1 MIIAS
6 GDGGTGLGLRAA
18 QHPFIFLRSDNLNK
32 YNWIDPPPI
41 DFSQAEAMSEQ
52 LRIPEAGAK
61 FLLSRGLSETG
72 QIHDYLYPSADQT
85 GDPFAFDNMSAAVEL
100 VKKAAAEG
108 RSVLIHGDYDVDGIS
123 GTAILYMYLKGI
135 FKDPFRF
142 LPDRRK
148 DGYGL
153 ANRAIDWALKEG
165 IGLLITVD
173 CGTSDGELIGRLE
186 AKGVDVIVCDH
197 HTYPTDE
204 NVRGLMLNPAR
215 PGENYPNPGLCG
227 AGVAFKLIEALHKSG
242 VCGETDPNSLTDL
255 LALGTVGDVMRLEGE
270 NRYYV
275 QAGLELMNTSPRAGL
290 TAMKSFSRIGN
301 NPIRAGHIS
310 FVFAP
315 RLNAPGRVGNP
326 KSSLEILC
334 TDDKDEARQ
343 LAEKLERANE
353 KRKDQTDIVQKDA
366 FTRIRDMEDASSLG
380 GYVLAG
386 DHWDEGVVGIAAAR
400 VAETFGRPAILLSV
414 QGDLAKGSGR
424 SIRGVDLKKHVDGL
438 QEMFIRYG
446 GHSQA
451 VGLTMRADKIEE
463 FGRRLS
469 ESLKTDLD
477 TGVTLP
483 PLQIDAAINLEECSL
498 DLLRFFQQCEP
509 FGYGNKEPVWKITD
523 LQVLNDTTF
532 VGDGHLQLNF
542 CDDRNNRHRAIAF
555 GWARDRAETPD
566 DLQNRC
572 VDIAFKL
579 KRNDFNGKEN
589 VDLHLV
595 DIRSHKG

>member
-1 MIIAS
+1 VTEGQDSAY
-6 GDGGTGLGLRAA
+6 GLLSAL
-18 QHPFIFLRSDNLNK
+18 FIFGSDDLNK
-32 YNWIDPPPI
+32 YNWIDPPRI
-41 DFSQAEAMSEQ
+41 DFSQAETMSEQ
-52 LRIPEAGAK
+52 LRIPEAGAR
-61 FLLSRGLSETG
+61 FLLSRGLSETS
-72 QIHDYLYPSADQT
+72 QIHDYLHPSAEQT

-100 VKKAAAEG
+100 VKKAAEEG

-123 GTAILYMYLKGI
+123 GTAILYMYLSGI
-135 FKDPFRF
+135 FKNLFRF
-142 LPDRRK
+142 VPDRRK

-153 ANRAIDWALKEG
+153 ADRAVDWALKEG

-173 CGTSDGELIGRLE
+173 CGTSDGVLIGKLE
-186 AKGVDVIVCDH
+186 DSGIDVIVCDH
-197 HTYPTDE
+197 HTFPTDG
-204 NVRGLMLNPAR
+204 NVRGLMLNPQR
-215 PGENYPNPGLCG
+215 PGENYPFPGLCG

-242 VCGETDPNSLTDL
+242 VCGEADPGSLTDL

-275 QAGLELMNTSPRAGL
+275 QAGLDLMNTSPRVGL
-290 TAMKSFSRIGN
+290 TAIKRYSRIGN

-315 RLNAPGRVGNP
+315 RINAPGRVKNP
-326 KSSLEILC
+326 KPSLTILC
-334 TDDKDEARQ
+334 TDDENEARE
-343 LAEKLERANE
+343 LAKTLEGDNE
-353 KRKDQTDIVQKDA
+353 NRRHKTEIVQNDA
-366 FTRIRDMEDASSLG
+366 FDQIKSMENSTALG
-380 GYVLAG
+380 GYVLAR

-400 VAETFGRPAILLSV
+400 VAETFSRPAILLSV

-424 SIRGVDLKKHVDGL
+424 SVRGVDLKKHMDGL

-446 GHSQA
+446 GHAQA
-451 VGLTMRADKIEE
+451 VGLTINADKIDE

-469 ESLKTDLD
+469 DSLKSDID

-483 PLQIDAAINLEECSL
+483 PLQIDATIHLEEL
-498 DLLRFFQQCEP
+498 HEKLIPFLQQCEP
-509 FGYGNKEPVWKITD
+509 FGYGNKEPVWKICD

-532 VGDGHLQLNF
+532 VGDGHLQLHF
-542 CDDRNNRHRAIAF
+542 CDNRNNRHRAIAF
-555 GWARDRAETPD
+555 GWVRDRAETPD

-572 VDIAFKL
+572 VDIAVKL
-579 KRNDFNGKEN
+579 KTNNFNGKEN